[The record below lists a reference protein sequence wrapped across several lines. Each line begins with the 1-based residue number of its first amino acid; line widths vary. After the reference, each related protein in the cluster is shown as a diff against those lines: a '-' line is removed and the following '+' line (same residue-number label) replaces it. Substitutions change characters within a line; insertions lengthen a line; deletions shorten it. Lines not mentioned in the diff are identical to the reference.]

1 MSWMNINNIK
11 KNNEKRK
18 RNEETRSISLVS
30 FPFNQIE
37 VRKLAMNTN
46 NRKMETIR
54 KIINNW

>member
-1 MSWMNINNIK
+1 MKINNIK

-30 FPFNQIE
+30 SSFNQIE
-37 VRKLAMNTN
+37 VKKLAINTN
-46 NRKMETIR
+46 NSKMETKR